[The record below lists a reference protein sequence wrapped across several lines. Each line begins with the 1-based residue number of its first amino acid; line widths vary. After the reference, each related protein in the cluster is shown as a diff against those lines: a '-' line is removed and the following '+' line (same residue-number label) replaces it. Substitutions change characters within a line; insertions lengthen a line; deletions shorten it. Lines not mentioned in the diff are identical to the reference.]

1 MGRET
6 KGFHKSLS
14 NVSKG
19 LPLSLEIS
27 IFLTQPLNV
36 SCGKPFEVGFDKP
49 KKSSQKLENYA
60 DKDFFIYIYIL
71 QNSDHDKLIQK
82 LFSLD

>member
-27 IFLTQPLNV
+27 IFLTQSLNV
-36 SCGKPFEVGFDKP
+36 SCGKPFEVSFDKR